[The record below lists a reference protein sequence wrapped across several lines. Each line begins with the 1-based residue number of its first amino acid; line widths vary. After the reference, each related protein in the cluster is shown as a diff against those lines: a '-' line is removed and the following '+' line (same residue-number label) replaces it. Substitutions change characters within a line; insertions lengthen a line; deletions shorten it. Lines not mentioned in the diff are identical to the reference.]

1 MALKHTRSSE
11 DSSLSLGWIWTLS
24 RSSVVSFFWAY
35 CRQQPLFPPWG
46 LDSIRVVNSPWAP
59 GIFSFQKLFP
69 FSFFLFLLSRLPFH
83 VPFQLHCWSFWPQI
97 CQGFLFL
104 IRSFQLSPG
113 LGSSWCWQIL
123 ACSLWGWL
131 TKPSQMLRCR
141 YFATASV

>member
-1 MALKHTRSSE
+1 MGLNYTPSSE
-11 DSSLSLGWIWTLS
+11 DSTLSLGWIWTLS
-24 RSSVVSFFWAY
+24 RSSAASLFRMY
-35 CRQQPLFPPWG
+35 HRQQPLLSPLGPG
-46 LDSIRVVNSPWAP
+46 TVRVVNSPCAP
-59 GIFSFQKLFP
+59 GLFSFQKLFS
-69 FSFFLFLLSRLPFH
+69 FSSFLLLLSPFLH
-83 VPFQLHCWSFWPQI
+83 QEPFQLHCWSFWPQI

-113 LGSSWCWQIL
+113 LGSIWCWQIL